1 MAIYKTAINKPI
13 TTGLIFIAV
22 IILGLFSLSKLPI
35 DQMPEMDPPYV
46 TVMTTYAGANASE
59 IETNI
64 TKIIENSLNSVD
76 GLKNITS
83 NSRDNIS
90 VVTLEFEW
98 GSDIDEALNDIRS
111 YVDLIYDNLPDG
123 VSRPMILKLN
133 SSAMPILIYGFT
145 ADESYSGM
153 DRILEDNVV
162 NVLNRI
168 DGIGNITVSG
178 APERYV
184 YIDLDPK
191 QMDAYGLSLEA
202 VGNAI
207 SVNNLDLA
215 SGTVKMGK
223 EQYQMRVKGEY
234 VESSEIADIV
244 VATTPT
250 GKQIFV
256 RDLATVRDTIK
267 DLSLDEKINGKD
279 GGRLIITKQT
289 GANTVAIARQ
299 VQKEMKNIQKTLPPD
314 FETTL
319 IRDGSEEI
327 INAINGLSDSIFY
340 ALLFVVLV
348 VLVFLGNWRSTIIIA
363 LTIPISLV
371 TSFIYLLIA
380 DSSLNII
387 SLASL
392 TVAIGMVVDDAIV
405 VLENISKHIERGES
419 PREAA
424 ICATNEVWTSVIATT
439 LVLVAVF
446 VPLTMLSGMAGILF
460 KELGWIITIV
470 VCVST
475 VAAITLIPMLSSIM
489 LKEKPF
495 FLSKIAEEEAKR
507 KKERK
512 TLTFDKT
519 IGRVFNAIDAAYANI
534 LRWCLKHKLVT
545 LLIALAIFIASMAPF
560 ASGKIGMDFMKAQD
574 DGAISLSA
582 ELQRG
587 TRIEETLKT
596 ARKMEAD
603 IKEILGDDVI
613 VISTSAGSNDDAGFA
628 ALFNSTTNNKISMSI
643 RCTKKYDREKSIFD
657 MQEELRKK
665 LAEYPELVNF
675 QVSQG
680 GMMGG
685 SNNTLQVEI
694 YGYDFDQTTAFTQEL
709 KRRVEQNVKGARD
722 TKVSR
727 DEDRAELKIVFDKQ
741 KLALHGLNGSTVAMY
756 VRNRIN
762 GMTAGYLKEDGEEY
776 NIVVRL
782 KEEYRSSITD
792 IEELSIPTATG
803 GIIKLKELATIQ
815 EYWCPPTIE
824 RKNRQRYL
832 TLTIMPYQTSLG
844 ELAEGVQH
852 EIDQMNIPAGVHV
865 ALAGNY
871 EDQQKTSKDMVTL
884 ALLIMMLVYIVM
896 ASQFESFSKPFIIM
910 FAIPFALS
918 GVVLALVITGENLNM
933 VGMLGI
939 ILLIGIVVKNGI
951 VLVDYINLM
960 RERGVPLGEAI
971 ALSGKSRLRPV
982 MMTAFTTILGM
993 IPMATSKSEGSELWT
1008 TLGIVVIGGLTVS
1021 TLVTLIVVP
1030 VLYGIFNR
1038 KGEQDKQAKLRKKF
1052 VFMSIDL
1059 NDNEKE
1065 NTSESTTSENQPEQE
1080 VPSNNNLNESEN
1092 EKHIDSI

>member
-13 TTGLIFIAV
+13 TTGLVFVAV
-22 IILGLFSLSKLPI
+22 IVLGLFSLTRLPI

-46 TVMTTYAGANASE
+46 TVMTTYAGANASD

-83 NSRDNIS
+83 TSKDNIS

-98 GSDIDEALNDIRS
+98 GENIDEALNDIRS
-111 YVDLIYDNLPDG
+111 YVDLLFDNLPDG

-133 SSAMPILIYGFT
+133 SSAMPVMIYGFT
-145 ADESYSGM
+145 AKESYSGL

-162 NVLNRI
+162 NELNRI

-178 APERYV
+178 APQRYV

-191 QMDAYGLSLEA
+191 QLDAYGISVEQ

-207 SVNNLDLA
+207 STNNLDLA

-234 VESSEIADIV
+234 VESSEIADIA
-244 VATTPT
+244 VATTVT
-250 GKQIFV
+250 GKQVFV

-267 DLSLDEKINGKD
+267 DLSLDEKINRQD
-279 GGRLIITKQT
+279 GARIIISKQT
-289 GANTVAIARQ
+289 GANTVEIARQ
-299 VQKEMKNIQKTLPPD
+299 VRAKMDEIQKNLPPD
-314 FETTL
+314 IKPTL

-327 INAINGLSDSIFY
+327 VNAINGLAESIFY

-348 VLVFLGNWRSTIIIA
+348 VLVFLGNWRSTLVIA

-371 TSFIYLLIA
+371 TSFIYLLVA

-405 VLENISKHIERGES
+405 VLENISKHIDRGEN

-446 VPLTMLSGMAGILF
+446 VPLTMLPGMMGIF
-460 KELGWIITIV
+460 MKEMGWIITIV

-475 VAAITLIPMLSSIM
+475 CAAITLIPMLSSKM
-489 LKEKPF
+489 LKERPF
-495 FLSKIAEEEAKR
+495 FFKKDEEEEYKR
-507 KKERK
+507 KKENSFYNR
-512 TLTFDKT
+512 TV
-519 IGRVFNAIDAAYANI
+519 IRAFNAVDSAYANL
-534 LRWCLKHKLVT
+534 LRWCLNHKKVT
-545 LLIALAIFIASMAPF
+545 LLIAFVFFIVTIIPMMTGA
-560 ASGKIGMDFMKAQD
+560 IGMDFMKEQD
-574 DGAISLSA
+574 NGQISVSA

-596 ARKMEAD
+596 ARHMEDD
-603 IKEILGDDVI
+603 IYRILGDDVL
-613 VISTSAGSNDDAGFA
+613 VVSTSAGSNDDAGFA
-628 ALFNSTTNNKISMSI
+628 ALFNSTTNNKISMTV
-643 RCTKKYDREKSIFD
+643 RCTKKYDRDESIFQ
-657 MQEELRKK
+657 MQEKLRKCF
-665 LAEYPELVNF
+665 AEYPEIVNY
-675 QVSQG
+675 QVNQG
-680 GMMGG
+680 GMGMGG
-685 SNNTLQVEI
+685 QNSLSVEI
-694 YGYDFDQTTAFTQEL
+694 YGYDFDITTNFTQQL
-709 KRRVEQNVKGARD
+709 KKRVEQNVPGARD

-727 DEDRAELKIVFDKQ
+727 DEDRAELKITFDKQ
-741 KLALHGLNGSTVAMY
+741 KLALHGLNGSTVALY
-756 VRNRIN
+756 VRNRVN
-762 GMTAGYLKEDGEEY
+762 GMSAGFLKEDGEEY

-782 KEEYRSSITD
+782 REEYRSSISD
-792 IEELSIPTATG
+792 IEQLSIPTPTG
-803 GIIKLKELATIQ
+803 KIIKLEELAKVE

-832 TLTIMPYQTSLG
+832 TLTVMPFNTSLQ
-844 ELAEGVQH
+844 ELAQSVQH
-852 EIDQMNIPAGVHV
+852 ELDQMEIPSDVHV

-871 EDQQKTSKDMVTL
+871 KDQQDSTRDML
-884 ALLIMMLVYIVM
+884 MLGLLILMLVYIVM
-896 ASQFESFSKPFIIM
+896 ASQFESFAKPFIIM
-910 FAIPFALS
+910 FSIPFAIS
-918 GVVLALVITGENLNM
+918 GVVLMMFFTGNNLDM
-933 VGMLGI
+933 VGMLGL

-960 RERGVPLGEAI
+960 RERGIALNEAI
-971 ALSGKSRLRPV
+971 ALSGQSRLRPV
-982 MMTAFTTILGM
+982 LMTAFTTILGM
-993 IPMATSKSEGSELWT
+993 IPMATSTSEGSEIWT
-1008 TLGIVVIGGLTVS
+1008 TMGLVVIGGLLVS
-1021 TLVTLIVVP
+1021 TFITLIIVP
-1030 VLYGIFNR
+1030 VLYGVFNR
-1038 KGEQDKQAKLRKKF
+1038 RGDIEKKEKERKKF
-1052 VFMSIDL
+1052 VFMNIEL
-1059 NDNEKE
+1059 DN
-1065 NTSESTTSENQPEQE
+1065 NAQ
-1080 VPSNNNLNESEN
+1080 
-1092 EKHIDSI
+1092 

>member
-13 TTGLIFIAV
+13 TTGLIFVAV
-22 IILGLFSLSKLPI
+22 IVLGLFSLSRLPI

-46 TVMTTYAGANASE
+46 TVMTTYAGANASD

-83 NSRDNIS
+83 TSKDNIS

-98 GSDIDEALNDIRS
+98 GENIDEALNDIRS
-111 YVDLIYDNLPDG
+111 YVDLLLDNLPDG

-133 SSAMPILIYGFT
+133 SSAMPILQYGFT
-145 ADESYSGM
+145 AKESYSGL

-162 NVLNRI
+162 NELNRI

-178 APERYV
+178 APQRYV

-191 QMDAYGLSLEA
+191 QLDAYGISLEQ

-207 SVNNLDLA
+207 SANNLDLA

-234 VESSEIADIV
+234 VESSEIADIAV
-244 VATTPT
+244 TTTPT
-250 GKQIFV
+250 GKQVFV
-256 RDLATVRDTIK
+256 RDLAVVRDTIK
-267 DLSLDEKINGKD
+267 DLSLDEKINRQD
-279 GGRLIITKQT
+279 GARIIISKQT
-289 GANTVAIARQ
+289 GANTVAIARE
-299 VQKEMKNIQKTLPPD
+299 VTAEMERIQKKLPPD
-314 FETTL
+314 IEVTL

-327 INAINGLSDSIFY
+327 VNAINGLTESIFY
-340 ALLFVVLV
+340 ALLFVILV
-348 VLVFLGNWRSTIIIA
+348 VLLFLGNWRSTVIIA

-371 TSFIYLLIA
+371 TSFIYLLVA

-405 VLENISKHIERGES
+405 VLENITKHIDRGEN

-424 ICATNEVWTSVIATT
+424 ICATNEVWISVIATT

-446 VPLTMLSGMAGILF
+446 VPLTMLPGMMGIF
-460 KELGWIITIV
+460 MKELGWIVTIV

-475 VAAITLIPMLSSIM
+475 TAAITLIPMLSSKI
-489 LKEKPF
+489 LKERPF
-495 FLSKIAEEEAKR
+495 FFKKEDEEAYNRKR
-507 KKERK
+507 ERNLYNR
-512 TLTFDKT
+512 TVGRAFDA
-519 IGRVFNAIDAAYANI
+519 VDAAYANL
-534 LRWCLKHKLVT
+534 LRWCLSHKPITFGIAILFFAIT
-545 LLIALAIFIASMAPF
+545 LIPMMT
-560 ASGKIGMDFMKAQD
+560 GKIGMDFMKMQD
-574 DGAISLSA
+574 NGQISVSA

-596 ARKMEAD
+596 ARHMEDD
-603 IKEILGDDVI
+603 IYRILGDDVL
-613 VISTSAGSNDDAGFA
+613 VVSTSAGSNDDAGFA
-628 ALFNSTTNNKISMSI
+628 ALFNSTTNNKISMNV
-643 RCTKKYDREKSIFD
+643 RCTKKYDRKESIFQ
-657 MQEELRKK
+657 MQEKLRRCF
-665 LAEYPELVNF
+665 AEYPELVNF

-685 SNNTLQVEI
+685 GNSNSLSVEV

-709 KRRVEQNVKGARD
+709 KKRVEQNVPGARD
-722 TKVSR
+722 TKISR
-727 DEDRAELKIVFDKQ
+727 DEDRAELKITFDKQ
-741 KLALHGLNGSTVAMY
+741 KLALHGLNESTVALY

-762 GMTAGYLKEDGEEY
+762 GMSAGFLKEDGEEY

-782 KEEYRSSITD
+782 REEYRDAISD
-792 IEELSIPTATG
+792 IEQLSIPTATG
-803 GIIKLKELATIQ
+803 KIIKLEELGRVE

-832 TLTIMPYQTSLG
+832 TLTVMPYKTSLQ
-844 ELAEGVQH
+844 ELAQNVQH
-852 EIDQMNIPAGVHV
+852 ELDQMDIPAEIRVD
-865 ALAGNY
+865 LAGNY
-871 EDQQKTSKDMVTL
+871 KDQQESSRDMML
-884 ALLIMMLVYIVM
+884 LGALILMLVYIVM

-910 FAIPFALS
+910 FSIPFALS
-918 GVVLALVITGENLNM
+918 GVILMMFFTGQNLDMIGALGL
-933 VGMLGI
+933 
-939 ILLIGIVVKNGI
+939 ILLVGIVVKNGI

-960 RERGVPLGEAI
+960 RERGIALNEAI
-971 ALSGKSRLRPV
+971 AISGQSRLRPV
-982 MMTAFTTILGM
+982 LMTAFTTILGM
-993 IPMATSKSEGSELWT
+993 IPMATSSSEGSEMWT
-1008 TLGIVVIGGLTVS
+1008 TMGLVVIGGLTVS
-1021 TLVTLIVVP
+1021 TFVTLIIVP

-1038 KGEQDKQAKLRKKF
+1038 KGEIEKKEKERKKF
-1052 VFMSIDL
+1052 VFMNI
-1059 NDNEKE
+1059 
-1065 NTSESTTSENQPEQE
+1065 
-1080 VPSNNNLNESEN
+1080 NLNEQ
-1092 EKHIDSI
+1092 

>member
-13 TTGLIFIAV
+13 TTGLIFVAV
-22 IILGLFSLSKLPI
+22 IVLGLFSLTRLPI

-46 TVMTTYAGANASE
+46 TVMTTYAGANASD

-64 TKIIENSLNSVD
+64 TKLVENSLNSVD

-98 GSDIDEALNDIRS
+98 GADIDEALNDIRS
-111 YVDLIYDNLPDG
+111 YVDLLFDNLPDG

-133 SSAMPILIYGFT
+133 SSAMPIMVYGFT
-145 ADESYSGM
+145 AKESYSGL

-162 NVLNRI
+162 NELNRI

-191 QMDAYGLSLEA
+191 QLDAYGISLEQ
-202 VGNAI
+202 VGQAI
-207 SVNNLDLA
+207 SANNLDLA

-234 VESSEIADIV
+234 VESSEIADIAV
-244 VATTPT
+244 TTTYT
-250 GKQIFV
+250 GRQVFV

-267 DLSLDEKINGKD
+267 DLSLDEKINRHD
-279 GGRLIITKQT
+279 GARIIISKQT
-289 GANTVAIARQ
+289 GANTVQIARE
-299 VQKEMKNIQKTLPPD
+299 VKAEMERIQKTLPPD
-314 FETTL
+314 IETTL
-319 IRDGSEEI
+319 IRDGSSDI
-327 INAINGLSDSIFY
+327 VNAINGLTESIFY

-348 VLVFLGNWRSTIIIA
+348 VLVFLGNWRATVIIS

-371 TSFIYLLIA
+371 TSFIYLLLA

-405 VLENISKHIERGES
+405 VLENISKHIDRGEN

-446 VPLTMLSGMAGILF
+446 VPLTMLPGMMGIF
-460 KELGWIITIV
+460 MKEMGWIITIV

-475 VAAITLIPMLSSIM
+475 TAAITLIPMLSSKM
-489 LKEKPF
+489 LKERPF
-495 FLSKIAEEEAKR
+495 FFKKEEEEAYQQ
-507 KKERK
+507 KKERSFYNR
-512 TLTFDKT
+512 TV
-519 IGRVFNAIDAAYANI
+519 IRAFNAIDGAYANL
-534 LRWCLKHKLVT
+534 LRWCLRHKRVT
-545 LLIALAIFIASMAPF
+545 LLIALAFFVVTLIPLFTGS
-560 ASGKIGMDFMKAQD
+560 IGMDFMKEQD
-574 DGAISLSA
+574 NGQISITA

-596 ARKMEAD
+596 ARQMED
-603 IKEILGDDVI
+603 DVYRILGDEVI
-613 VISTSAGSNDDAGFA
+613 VVSTTAGSNDDAGFA
-628 ALFNSTTNNKISMSI
+628 ALFNSTTNNKISMNI
-643 RCTKKYDREKSIFD
+643 RTTKKYDRDITIFQ
-657 MQEELRKK
+657 MQEQLRQCF
-665 LAEYPELVNF
+665 AEYPELVTY
-675 QVSQG
+675 QVNQG
-680 GMMGG
+680 GMGMGG
-685 SNNTLQVEI
+685 QNSLSVEI
-694 YGYDFDQTTAFTQEL
+694 YGYDFDITTNFTQQL
-709 KRRVEQNVKGARD
+709 KKRVEQNVPGARD

-727 DEDRAELKIVFDKQ
+727 DEDRAELKITFDKQ
-741 KLALHGLNGSTVAMY
+741 KLALHGLNGSTVALY
-756 VRNRIN
+756 VRNRVN
-762 GMTAGYLKEDGEEY
+762 GMSAGFLKEDGEEY

-782 KEEYRSSITD
+782 REEYRSSISD
-792 IEELSIPTATG
+792 IEQLSIPTPTG
-803 GIIKLKELATIQ
+803 KIIKLEELAKVE

-832 TLTIMPYQTSLG
+832 TLTVMPYNTSLQ
-844 ELAEGVQH
+844 ELAQSVQK
-852 EIDQMNIPAGVHV
+852 EIDQMEIPSDVHV

-871 EDQQKTSKDMVTL
+871 KDQQDSTRDMMML
-884 ALLIMMLVYIVM
+884 GMLILMLVYIVM

-910 FAIPFALS
+910 FSIPFAIS
-918 GVVLALVITGENLNM
+918 GVVLMMFFTGNNIDM
-933 VGMLGI
+933 VGLLGL

-960 RERGVPLGEAI
+960 RERGIALNEAI
-971 ALSGKSRLRPV
+971 ALSGQSRLRPV
-982 MMTAFTTILGM
+982 LMTAFTTILGM
-993 IPMATSKSEGSELWT
+993 IPMATSTSEGSEIWT
-1008 TLGIVVIGGLTVS
+1008 TMGLVVIGGLTVS
-1021 TLVTLIVVP
+1021 TFVTLIVVP
-1030 VLYGIFNR
+1030 VLYGVFNR
-1038 KGEQDKQAKLRKKF
+1038 RGDIEKKERERRKF
-1052 VFMSIDL
+1052 VFMNIDL
-1059 NDNEKE
+1059 NEK
-1065 NTSESTTSENQPEQE
+1065 
-1080 VPSNNNLNESEN
+1080 
-1092 EKHIDSI
+1092 

>member
-13 TTGLIFIAV
+13 TTGLIFVAV
-22 IILGLFSLSKLPI
+22 IILGLFSLSRLPI

-46 TVMTTYAGANASE
+46 TVMTTYAGANASD

-83 NSRDNIS
+83 TSKDNIS

-98 GSDIDEALNDIRS
+98 GENIDEALNDIRS
-111 YVDLIYDNLPDG
+111 YVDLLFDNLPDG

-133 SSAMPILIYGFT
+133 SSAMPIMIYGFT
-145 ADESYSGM
+145 AKESYSGM

-162 NVLNRI
+162 NELNRI

-184 YIDLDPK
+184 YIDLDAK
-191 QMDAYGLSLEA
+191 QLDAYGLSLEQ

-207 SVNNLDLA
+207 SSNNLDLA

-234 VESSEIADIV
+234 IESSEIADIA
-244 VATTPT
+244 VATTMT
-250 GKQIFV
+250 GRQVFV

-267 DLSLDEKINGKD
+267 DLSLDEKINRQD
-279 GGRLIITKQT
+279 GARLIISKQT
-289 GANTVAIARQ
+289 GANTVAIAKQ
-299 VQKEMKNIQKTLPPD
+299 VKAQMERIQRSLPPD
-314 FETTL
+314 IETTL
-319 IRDGSEEI
+319 IRDGSENI
-327 INAINGLSDSIFY
+327 TNAINGLTSSIFY

-348 VLVFLGNWRSTIIIA
+348 VLVFLGSWRSTVIIA

-371 TSFIYLLIA
+371 TSFIYLLVA

-405 VLENISKHIERGES
+405 VLENITKHIDRGEN

-446 VPLTMLSGMAGILF
+446 VPLTMLPGMMGIF
-460 KELGWIITIV
+460 MKELGWIVTIV

-475 VAAITLIPMLSSIM
+475 CAAITLIPMLSSKM
-489 LKEKPF
+489 LKERPF
-495 FLSKIAEEEAKR
+495 FFKKEDEEAYEA
-507 KKERK
+507 KKEHNFYNR
-512 TLTFDKT
+512 TV
-519 IGRVFNAIDAAYANI
+519 IRAFNAIDAAYANL
-534 LRWCLKHKLVT
+534 LRWCLSHKRVT
-545 LLIALAIFIASMAPF
+545 LLIAF
-560 ASGKIGMDFMKAQD
+560 AFFVVTLLPVMSGKIGMDFMKMQD
-574 DGAISLSA
+574 DGQISVSA

-596 ARKMEAD
+596 ARRMEDD
-603 IKEILGDDVI
+603 IYRILGKDVL
-613 VISTSAGSNDDAGFA
+613 VVSTSAGSNEDAGFA
-628 ALFNSTTNNKISMSI
+628 ALFNSTTNNKISMTV
-643 RCTKKYDREKSIFD
+643 RCTKKYERNETIFQLQEK
-657 MQEELRKK
+657 LRRCF
-665 LAEYPELVNF
+665 AEYPELVTF

-685 SNNTLQVEI
+685 GSSNSLQVEI
-694 YGYDFDQTTAFTQEL
+694 YGYDFDQTTRFTQNL
-709 KRRVEQNVKGARD
+709 KKRIDDNVPGARD
-722 TKVSR
+722 TKISR
-727 DEDRAELKIVFDKQ
+727 DEDRAELKITFDKQ
-741 KLALHGLNGSTVAMY
+741 KLALHGLSGSAVAMY
-756 VRNRIN
+756 VRNRVN
-762 GMTAGYLKEDGEEY
+762 GMAAGYLKEDGKEY

-782 KEEYRSSITD
+782 REAYRSSITD
-792 IEELSIPTATG
+792 IEQLSIPTPTG
-803 GIIKLKELATIQ
+803 TVIKLEELAKVE

-832 TLTIMPYQTSLG
+832 TLTVMPYQTSLRD
-844 ELAEGVQH
+844 LAQNVQA
-852 EIDQMNIPAGVHV
+852 EIDQMDIPAEIHYD
-865 ALAGNY
+865 LAGDY
-871 EDQQKTSKDMVTL
+871 KEQQDSSRDML
-884 ALLIMMLVYIVM
+884 LLGALIIMLVYIVM

-910 FAIPFALS
+910 FSIPFAIS
-918 GVVLALVITGENLNM
+918 GVILMMFITGNNLDM
-933 VGMLGI
+933 IGALGL

-960 RERGVPLGEAI
+960 RERGIALYEAI

-982 MMTAFTTILGM
+982 LMTAFTTILGM
-993 IPMATSKSEGSELWT
+993 IPMATSNSEGSEMWT
-1008 TLGIVVIGGLTVS
+1008 TMGLVVIGGLTVS
-1021 TLVTLIVVP
+1021 TFVTLIIVP

-1038 KGEQDKQAKLRKKF
+1038 KGEIEKKEKERKKF
-1052 VFMSIDL
+1052 VFMNIEL
-1059 NDNEKE
+1059 DN
-1065 NTSESTTSENQPEQE
+1065 NA
-1080 VPSNNNLNESEN
+1080 
-1092 EKHIDSI
+1092 H

>member
-13 TTGLIFIAV
+13 TTGLIFVAV
-22 IILGLFSLSKLPI
+22 IVLGLFSLTRLPI

-46 TVMTTYAGANASE
+46 TVMTTYAGANASD

-64 TKIIENSLNSVD
+64 TKLVENSLNSVD

-98 GSDIDEALNDIRS
+98 GADIDEALNDIRS
-111 YVDLIYDNLPDG
+111 YVDLLFDNLPDG

-133 SSAMPILIYGFT
+133 SSAMPIMVYGFT
-145 ADESYSGM
+145 AKESYSGL

-162 NVLNRI
+162 NELNRI

-191 QMDAYGLSLEA
+191 QLDAYGISLEQ
-202 VGNAI
+202 VGQAI
-207 SVNNLDLA
+207 SANNLDLA

-234 VESSEIADIV
+234 VESSEIADIAV
-244 VATTPT
+244 TTTYT
-250 GKQIFV
+250 GRQVFV

-267 DLSLDEKINGKD
+267 DLSLDEKINRHD
-279 GGRLIITKQT
+279 GARIIISKQT
-289 GANTVAIARQ
+289 GANTVQIARE
-299 VQKEMKNIQKTLPPD
+299 VKAEMERIQKTLPPD
-314 FETTL
+314 IETTL
-319 IRDGSEEI
+319 IRDGSTDI
-327 INAINGLSDSIFY
+327 VNAINGLTESIFY

-348 VLVFLGNWRSTIIIA
+348 VLVFLGNWRATVIIS

-371 TSFIYLLIA
+371 TSFIYLLLA

-405 VLENISKHIERGES
+405 VLENISKHIDRGEN

-446 VPLTMLSGMAGILF
+446 VPLTMLPGMMGIF
-460 KELGWIITIV
+460 MKEMGWIITIV

-475 VAAITLIPMLSSIM
+475 TAAITLIPMLSSKM
-489 LKEKPF
+489 LKERPF
-495 FLSKIAEEEAKR
+495 FFKKEEEEAYNR
-507 KKERK
+507 KKERSFYNR
-512 TLTFDKT
+512 TV
-519 IGRVFNAIDAAYANI
+519 IRAFNAIEAAYANL
-534 LRWCLKHKLVT
+534 LRWCLRHKRIT
-545 LLIALAIFIASMAPF
+545 LLIALAFFVVTLIPLFTGS
-560 ASGKIGMDFMKAQD
+560 IGMDFMKEQD
-574 DGAISLSA
+574 NGQISITA

-596 ARKMEAD
+596 ARQMED
-603 IKEILGDDVI
+603 DVYRILGDEVI
-613 VISTSAGSNDDAGFA
+613 VVSTTAGSNDDAGFA
-628 ALFNSTTNNKISMSI
+628 ALFNSTTNNKISMNI
-643 RCTKKYDREKSIFD
+643 RTTKKYDRDITIFQ
-657 MQEELRKK
+657 MQEQLRQCF
-665 LAEYPELVNF
+665 AEYPELVTY
-675 QVSQG
+675 QVNQG
-680 GMMGG
+680 GMGMGG
-685 SNNTLQVEI
+685 QNSLSVEI
-694 YGYDFDQTTAFTQEL
+694 YGYDFDITTNFTQQL
-709 KRRVEQNVKGARD
+709 KKRVEQNVPGARD

-727 DEDRAELKIVFDKQ
+727 DEDRAELKITFDKQ
-741 KLALHGLNGSTVAMY
+741 KLALHGLNGSTVALY
-756 VRNRIN
+756 VRNRVN
-762 GMTAGYLKEDGEEY
+762 GMSAGFLKEDGEEY

-782 KEEYRSSITD
+782 REEYRSSISD
-792 IEELSIPTATG
+792 IEQLSIPTPTG
-803 GIIKLKELATIQ
+803 KIIKLEELAKVE

-832 TLTIMPYQTSLG
+832 TLTVMPYNTSLQ
-844 ELAEGVQH
+844 ELAQSVQH
-852 EIDQMNIPAGVHV
+852 ELDQMEIPSDVHV

-871 EDQQKTSKDMVTL
+871 KDQQDSTRDMMML
-884 ALLIMMLVYIVM
+884 GMLILMLVYIVM

-910 FAIPFALS
+910 FSIPFAIS
-918 GVVLALVITGENLNM
+918 GVVLMMFFTGNNIDM
-933 VGMLGI
+933 VGLLGL

-960 RERGVPLGEAI
+960 RERGIALNEAI
-971 ALSGKSRLRPV
+971 ALSGQSRLRPV
-982 MMTAFTTILGM
+982 LMTAFTTILGM
-993 IPMATSKSEGSELWT
+993 IPMATSTSEGSEIWT
-1008 TLGIVVIGGLTVS
+1008 TMGLVVIGGLTVS
-1021 TLVTLIVVP
+1021 TFVTLIVVP
-1030 VLYGIFNR
+1030 VLYGVFNR
-1038 KGEQDKQAKLRKKF
+1038 RGDIEKKERERRKF
-1052 VFMSIDL
+1052 VFMNI
-1059 NDNEKE
+1059 
-1065 NTSESTTSENQPEQE
+1065 
-1080 VPSNNNLNESEN
+1080 NLNEE
-1092 EKHIDSI
+1092 

>member
-13 TTGLIFIAV
+13 TTGLIFVAV
-22 IILGLFSLSKLPI
+22 IVLGLFSLSRLPI

-64 TKIIENSLNSVD
+64 TKLVENSLNSVD

-90 VVTLEFEW
+90 VVSLEFEW

-111 YVDLIYDNLPDG
+111 YVDLLYDNLPDG

-133 SSAMPILIYGFT
+133 SSAMPIIQYGFT
-145 ADESYSGM
+145 AKESYPGL

-162 NVLNRI
+162 NVLNRV
-168 DGIGNITVSG
+168 DGIGNITISG

-191 QMDAYGLSLEA
+191 QLDAYGIPLEL

-207 SVNNLDLA
+207 SSNNLDLA

-244 VATTPT
+244 VTTTPT
-250 GKQIFV
+250 GRQVFV

-279 GGRLIITKQT
+279 GARLIITKQT
-289 GANTVAIARQ
+289 GANTVAIARE
-299 VQKEMKNIQKTLPPD
+299 VKAEMEQIMKTMPPD
-314 FETTL
+314 IEATL

-327 INAINGLSDSIFY
+327 INAINGLTESIFY

-348 VLVFLGNWRSTIIIA
+348 VLVFLGNWRSTVIIA

-371 TSFIYLLIA
+371 TSFIYLLLA

-405 VLENISKHIERGES
+405 VLENITKHIERGES

-446 VPLTMLSGMAGILF
+446 VPLTMLPGMMGIF
-460 KELGWIITIV
+460 MKELGWIVTIV

-475 VAAITLIPMLSSIM
+475 TAAITLIPMLSSKM

-495 FLSKIAEEEAKR
+495 FLTREAREEDER
-507 KKERK
+507 KKNAK
-512 TLTFDKT
+512 KLTFDKT
-519 IGRVFNAIDAAYANI
+519 IGRVFNAIEAWYANV
-534 LRWCLKHKLVT
+534 LRWCLGHKRIT
-545 LLIALAIFIASMAPF
+545 LFIALAFFILSVLPF
-560 ASGKIGMDFMKAQD
+560 LTGKIGMDFMKEQD
-574 DGAISLSA
+574 NGRMSISA

-596 ARKMEAD
+596 ARHMEED
-603 IKEILGDDVI
+603 IYRLLGDDVI
-613 VISTSAGSNDDAGFA
+613 VVSTSAGSNDDAGFA
-628 ALFNSTTNNKISMSI
+628 ALFNSTTNNKISMTI
-643 RCTKKYDREKSIFD
+643 RTTKKYERSRTIFE
-657 MQEELRKK
+657 MQEELRRCF
-665 LAEYPELVNF
+665 AEYPEIVTYQVN
-675 QVSQG
+675 SGG
-680 GMMGG
+680 GMGGG
-685 SNNTLQVEI
+685 SNNSLSVEI

-727 DEDRAELKIVFDKQ
+727 DEDRAELKITLDKQ
-741 KLALHGLNGSTVAMY
+741 KLALHGLNESTVALY
-756 VRNRIN
+756 VRNRVN
-762 GMTAGYLKEDGEEY
+762 GMVAGFLKEDGEEY

-782 KEEYRSSITD
+782 REEYRDAISD
-792 IEELSIPTATG
+792 IEQLSIPTATG
-803 GIIKLKELATIQ
+803 KIIKLEELAKVE

-832 TLTIMPYQTSLG
+832 TLTVMPYRTSLQ
-844 ELAEGVQH
+844 ELAMGVQR
-852 EIDQMNIPAGVHV
+852 ELDQMNIPSEIHV

-871 EDQQKTSKDMVTL
+871 KDQQDSTRDMMML
-884 ALLIMMLVYIVM
+884 GALILMLVYIVM
-896 ASQFESFSKPFIIM
+896 ASQFESFAKPFIIM
-910 FAIPFALS
+910 FSIPFAIS
-918 GVVLALVITGENLNM
+918 GVSLMMFFTGQNIDMIGLLGLV
-933 VGMLGI
+933 
-939 ILLIGIVVKNGI
+939 LLIGIVVKNGI

-960 RERGVPLGEAI
+960 RERGIKLNEAI
-971 ALSGKSRLRPV
+971 AISGQSRLRPV
-982 MMTAFTTILGM
+982 LMTAFTTILGM
-993 IPMATSKSEGSELWT
+993 IPMATSTSEGSEMWT
-1008 TLGIVVIGGLTVS
+1008 TMGLVVIGGLTVS
-1021 TLVTLIVVP
+1021 TFVTLIVVP
-1030 VLYGIFNR
+1030 VLYGVFNR
-1038 KGEQDKQAKLRKKF
+1038 RGDQERLERERKKF
-1052 VFMSIDL
+1052 VFMNI
-1059 NDNEKE
+1059 
-1065 NTSESTTSENQPEQE
+1065 
-1080 VPSNNNLNESEN
+1080 NLNEE
-1092 EKHIDSI
+1092 

>member
-13 TTGLIFIAV
+13 TTGLIFVAV
-22 IILGLFSLSKLPI
+22 IVLGIFSLSRLPI

-64 TKIIENSLNSVD
+64 TKLVENSLNSVD

-83 NSRDNIS
+83 TSKDNIS
-90 VVTLEFEW
+90 VVSLEFEW

-111 YVDLIYDNLPDG
+111 YVDLLYDNLPDG

-133 SSAMPILIYGFT
+133 SSAMPIMVYGFT
-145 ADESYSGM
+145 AEESYSGL

-162 NVLNRI
+162 NVLNRV

-191 QMDAYGLSLEA
+191 QLDSYGIPLEL
-202 VGNAI
+202 VGQAI
-207 SVNNLDLA
+207 SANNLDLA

-234 VESSEIADIV
+234 IESSEIADIV
-244 VATTPT
+244 VTTTMT
-250 GKQIFV
+250 GKQVFV

-267 DLSLDEKINGKD
+267 DLSLDEKINGHD
-279 GGRLIITKQT
+279 GARLIITKQT

-299 VQKEMKNIQKTLPPD
+299 VRAEMEQIMKTMPPD
-314 FETTL
+314 IKVTN

-327 INAINGLSDSIFY
+327 INAINGLSESIFY

-348 VLVFLGNWRSTIIIA
+348 VLVFLGNWRSTVIIA

-371 TSFIYLLIA
+371 TSFIYLLLA

-405 VLENISKHIERGES
+405 VLENITKHIERGEN

-446 VPLTMLSGMAGILF
+446 VPLTMLPGMMGIF
-460 KELGWIITIV
+460 MKELGWIITIV

-475 VAAITLIPMLSSIM
+475 TAAITLIPMLSSKM
-489 LKEKPF
+489 LRERPF
-495 FLSKIAEEEAKR
+495 FFKKEDEEAYNHKQ
-507 KKERK
+507 ERK
-512 TLTFDKT
+512 LYNRIVT
-519 IGRVFNAIDAAYANI
+519 RAFNAIEAAYANL
-534 LRWCLKHKLVT
+534 LRWCLHHKRIT
-545 LLIALAIFIASMAPF
+545 LLIALAFFVLSILPF
-560 ASGKIGMDFMKAQD
+560 VTGHIGMDFMKEQD
-574 DGAISLSA
+574 NGRISINA

-596 ARKMEAD
+596 ARHMEDD
-603 IKEILGDDVI
+603 IYRLLGDDVI

-628 ALFNSTTNNKISMSI
+628 ALFNSTTNNKISMTI
-643 RCTKKYDREKSIFD
+643 RCTKKYERSTSVFE
-657 MQEELRKK
+657 MQEVLRQCF
-665 LAEYPELVNF
+665 AQYPELVTF
-675 QVSQG
+675 QVNQG
-680 GMMGG
+680 GGMGGG
-685 SNNTLQVEI
+685 SNNSLSVEV
-694 YGYDFDQTTAFTQEL
+694 YGYDFDQTTAFTNEL
-709 KRRVEQNVKGARD
+709 KRRVEQNVRGARD
-722 TKVSR
+722 TKISR
-727 DEDRAELKIVFDKQ
+727 DEDRAELKIELDKQ
-741 KLALHGLNGSTVAMY
+741 KLALHGLNESTVALY
-756 VRNRIN
+756 IRNRVN
-762 GMTAGYLKEDGEEY
+762 GMSGGFLKEDGEEY

-782 KEEYRSSITD
+782 REEYRDALSD
-792 IEELSIPTATG
+792 IEQLSIPTATG
-803 GIIKLKELATIQ
+803 RTIKLEELGTIS

-832 TLTIMPYQTSLG
+832 TLTVMPYRTSLQ
-844 ELAEGVQH
+844 ELALSVQR
-852 EIDQMNIPAGVHV
+852 ELDQMDIPPEIHV

-871 EDQQKTSKDMVTL
+871 KDQQDSTRDMLML
-884 ALLIMMLVYIVM
+884 AALILMLVYIVM
-896 ASQFESFSKPFIIM
+896 ASQFESFSKPLIIM
-910 FAIPFALS
+910 FSIPFAIS
-918 GVVLALVITGENLNM
+918 GVSLMMYFTGNNIDMIGLLGLV
-933 VGMLGI
+933 
-939 ILLIGIVVKNGI
+939 LLIGIVVKNGI

-960 RERGVPLGEAI
+960 RERGITLNEAI
-971 ALSGKSRLRPV
+971 AISGQSRLRPV
-982 MMTAFTTILGM
+982 LMTAFTTILGM
-993 IPMATSKSEGSELWT
+993 IPMATSNSEGSEMWT
-1008 TLGIVVIGGLTVS
+1008 TMGLVVIGGLTVS
-1021 TLVTLIVVP
+1021 TFVTLIVVP

-1038 KGEQDKQAKLRKKF
+1038 RGEIEKKERERRKF
-1052 VFMSIDL
+1052 VFMNIDL
-1059 NDNEKE
+1059 NEK
-1065 NTSESTTSENQPEQE
+1065 
-1080 VPSNNNLNESEN
+1080 
-1092 EKHIDSI
+1092 